1 MRKQDMKQYRNYIFD
16 LYGTLINIHTNQK
29 WPYFWKK
36 MAEYYNCFGT
46 SYTGESLRGAYER
59 ICREKDALLGR
70 ELGTDYPEIDIAEV
84 FLDLLGGKREG
95 ISDMDQWVTDTAR
108 FFRILSRFRY
118 GLYPGTLPALTE
130 LKERGRGIYLLSNA
144 QRVFTEPEM
153 KVKGIWDI
161 FDGIFISSDRRIRK
175 PDPAFMKDLLAAYDL
190 DPKECVMIGNEYGSD
205 MRIAAECGVDGIFL
219 NTDGNSPERCAHL
232 AENLGFFPPVIEDL
246 RELLTE

>member
-130 LKERGRGIYLLSNA
+130 LKEKGRGIYLLSNA

-219 NTDGNSPERCAHL
+219 NTDGNSPEKCASL
-232 AENLGFFPPVIEDL
+232 AEGLGFIPPVISDL
-246 RELLTE
+246 RQLL

>member
-70 ELGTDYPEIDIAEV
+70 ELGTDWPEIDIAEV

-130 LKERGRGIYLLSNA
+130 LKEKGRGIYLLSNA

>member
-1 MRKQDMKQYRNYIFD
+1 MKQYRNYIFD

-108 FFRILSRFRY
+108 FFRILSRVRY
-118 GLYPGTLPALTE
+118 GLYPGPLPALTE

-219 NTDGNSPERCAHL
+219 NTDGNSPEKCASL
-232 AENLGFFPPVIEDL
+232 AEGLGFIPPVISDL
-246 RELLTE
+246 RQLL

>member
-1 MRKQDMKQYRNYIFD
+1 MKQYKNYIFD

-70 ELGTDYPEIDIAEV
+70 ELGTDWPEIDIAEV
-84 FLDLLGGKREG
+84 FLDLLGGKRED

-130 LKERGRGIYLLSNA
+130 LKEKGRGIYLLSNA

>member
-1 MRKQDMKQYRNYIFD
+1 MKQYRNYIFD

-46 SYTGESLRGAYER
+46 SFTGESLRGAYER

-70 ELGTDYPEIDIAEV
+70 ELGTDWPEIDIAEV

>member
-1 MRKQDMKQYRNYIFD
+1 
-16 LYGTLINIHTNQK
+16 
-29 WPYFWKK
+29 

-95 ISDMDQWVTDTAR
+95 IRDIDQWVTDTAR

-219 NTDGNSPERCAHL
+219 NTDGNSPEKCASL
-232 AENLGFFPPVIEDL
+232 AEGLGFIPPVISDL
-246 RELLTE
+246 RQLL

>member
-144 QRVFTEPEM
+144 QRVFTEPEI

>member
-1 MRKQDMKQYRNYIFD
+1 MKQYQNYIFD

-46 SYTGESLRGAYER
+46 SYTGESLREAYER
-59 ICREKDALLGR
+59 ICREKEALLR
-70 ELGTDYPEIDIAEV
+70 KELGTDWPEIDIAGV
-84 FLDLLGGKREG
+84 FADLLAGSREG
-95 ISDMDQWVTDTAR
+95 ITDMDQWVTDTAR

-118 GLYPGTLPALTE
+118 GLYPGTLPALRE

-175 PDPAFMKDLLAAYDL
+175 PDPAFMKDLLSEYGLMAGDS
-190 DPKECVMIGNEYGSD
+190 VMIGNEYGSD
-205 MRIAAECGVDGIFL
+205 MKIAAECGVDGIFL
-219 NTDGNSPERCAHL
+219 NTDGHSPEKCRML
-232 AENLGFFPPVIEDL
+232 ARGLPFVPPVIEDL
-246 RELLTE
+246 RDLLSEGP

>member
-95 ISDMDQWVTDTAR
+95 IRDIDQWVTDTAR

-219 NTDGNSPERCAHL
+219 NTDGNSPEKCASL
-232 AENLGFFPPVIEDL
+232 AEGLGFIPPVISDL
-246 RELLTE
+246 RQLL

>member
-46 SYTGESLRGAYER
+46 SYTGASLRGAYER
-59 ICREKDALLGR
+59 ICREKDANLRR

-144 QRVFTEPEM
+144 QRVFTEPEI

>member
-1 MRKQDMKQYRNYIFD
+1 MKQYKNYIFD

>member
-1 MRKQDMKQYRNYIFD
+1 MKQYRNYIFD

-29 WPYFWKK
+29 WPYFWQK
-36 MAEYYNCFGT
+36 MADYYNCFGT
-46 SYTGESLRGAYER
+46 SFTGESLRASYER
-59 ICREKDALLGR
+59 ICREKDASLRR
-70 ELGTDYPEIDIAEV
+70 ELGTDWPEIDIAEV
-84 FLDLLGGKREG
+84 FLDLLDGKREG
-95 ISDMDQWVTDTAR
+95 IRDIDQWVTDTAR

-118 GLYPGTLPALTE
+118 GLYPGTLPALTG
-130 LKERGRGIYLLSNA
+130 LKERGSGIYLLSNA

-190 DPKECVMIGNEYGSD
+190 DPEECVMIGNEYGSD

-219 NTDGNSPERCAHL
+219 NTDGSSPEKCAGL
-232 AENLGFFPPVIEDL
+232 AESLGFFPPVIEDL
-246 RELLTE
+246 RELLKE

>member
-1 MRKQDMKQYRNYIFD
+1 MKQYRNYIFD

-29 WPYFWKK
+29 WPYFWQK
-36 MAEYYNCFGT
+36 MADYYNCFGT
-46 SYTGESLRGAYER
+46 SFTGESLRASYER
-59 ICREKDALLGR
+59 ICREKDASLRR
-70 ELGTDYPEIDIAEV
+70 ELGTDWPEIDIAEV
-84 FLDLLGGKREG
+84 FLDLLEGKREG
-95 ISDMDQWVTDTAR
+95 ISDTGQWITDTAR

-118 GLYPGTLPALTE
+118 GLYPGTLPALTK
-130 LKERGRGIYLLSNA
+130 LKERRRGIYLLSNA

-190 DPKECVMIGNEYGSD
+190 DPEECVMIGNEYGSD

-219 NTDGNSPERCAHL
+219 NTDGNSPEKCAGL
-232 AENLGFFPPVIEDL
+232 AESLGFFPPVIEDL
-246 RELLTE
+246 RDLLTEGP

>member
-1 MRKQDMKQYRNYIFD
+1 MKQYRNYIFD

-70 ELGTDYPEIDIAEV
+70 ELGTDWPEIDIAEV

>member
-1 MRKQDMKQYRNYIFD
+1 MRKQDMKQYKNYIFD

-95 ISDMDQWVTDTAR
+95 IRDIDQWVTDTAR

-219 NTDGNSPERCAHL
+219 NTDGNSPEKCASL
-232 AENLGFFPPVIEDL
+232 AEGLGFIPPVISDL
-246 RELLTE
+246 RQLL

>member
-1 MRKQDMKQYRNYIFD
+1 MKQYKNYIFD

-59 ICREKDALLGR
+59 ICREKDANLRR
-70 ELGTDYPEIDIAEV
+70 ELGTDWPEIDIAEV

-219 NTDGNSPERCAHL
+219 NTDGNSPEKCASL
-232 AENLGFFPPVIEDL
+232 AEGLGFIPPVISDL
-246 RELLTE
+246 RQLL

>member
-1 MRKQDMKQYRNYIFD
+1 MKQYKNYIFD

-70 ELGTDYPEIDIAEV
+70 ELGTDWPEIDIAEV

-153 KVKGIWDI
+153 A
-161 FDGIFISSDRRIRK
+161 SRQ
-175 PDPAFMKDLLAAYDL
+175 
-190 DPKECVMIGNEYGSD
+190 
-205 MRIAAECGVDGIFL
+205 
-219 NTDGNSPERCAHL
+219 
-232 AENLGFFPPVIEDL
+232 
-246 RELLTE
+246 

>member
-1 MRKQDMKQYRNYIFD
+1 MKQYKNYIFD

-144 QRVFTEPEM
+144 QRVFTVPEM

-219 NTDGNSPERCAHL
+219 NTDGNSPEKCASL
-232 AENLGFFPPVIEDL
+232 AEGLGFIPPVISDL
-246 RELLTE
+246 RQLL